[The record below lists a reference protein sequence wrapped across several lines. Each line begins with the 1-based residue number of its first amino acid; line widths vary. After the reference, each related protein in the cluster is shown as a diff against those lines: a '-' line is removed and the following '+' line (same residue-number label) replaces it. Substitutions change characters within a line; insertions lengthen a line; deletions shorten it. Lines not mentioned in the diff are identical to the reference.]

1 MKTKGFIYVFCV
13 LFLFQACGR
22 KSAADFN
29 SDFSL
34 FKEFIVSFTGG
45 IVSSESDI
53 RVVLAF
59 DKKEWKVNE
68 VLDNDLFTISP
79 SVDGKVI
86 ALSTNTIAFVPEKKL
101 ESGTE
106 YQVTLHLD
114 QLNPKVAEKDK
125 TLSNFNFTV
134 KTIKQDFVVNTLDL
148 QSYSP
153 EYQYLNVVMK
163 TADN

>member
-1 MKTKGFIYVFCV
+1 VKTKGLIYVFCV
-13 LFLFQACGR
+13 FFLFQACGR

-53 RVVLAF
+53 RVVLALI
-59 DKKEWKVNE
+59 KEWKVNE

-86 ALSTNTIAFVPEKKL
+86 ALSIIRLLLFLKKAGIGHGI
-101 ESGTE
+101 SS
-106 YQVTLHLD
+106 D
-114 QLNPKVAEKDK
+114 
-125 TLSNFNFTV
+125 FT
-134 KTIKQDFVVNTLDL
+134 FG
-148 QSYSP
+148 
-153 EYQYLNVVMK
+153 
-163 TADN
+163 